1 MLYLVV
7 VFFSLITGIGIGML
21 WNKDEIKRE
30 VKLRKEWERVAME
43 LKEKV
48 VGKMVWLRN

>member
-1 MLYLVV
+1 MGYLVV
-7 VFFSLITGIGIGML
+7 GFFGLVVGIGIGML

-30 VKLRKEWERVAME
+30 VELRKKWERVAME